1 MLKIDTSGKFAEVQ
15 ASGDAQELGKELIMV
30 ASSLAGAIAK
40 DGVMG
45 RVHAMVMLKTVG
57 TILSDDDYIE
67 AIINGGIEDGI
78 ISVRPNEGETE
89 EQTKARATLM
99 ALQKF
104 TQNRPIKVDENYNI
118 IDEEDEDEESEDD
131 EE

>member
-1 MLKIDTSGKFAEVQ
+1 MLKIDTSGKYAEVQ
-15 ASGDAQELGKELIMV
+15 ASGDAQELGKELIMI

-45 RVHAMVMLKTVG
+45 KVHAMVMLKTVG
-57 TILSDDDYIE
+57 MILSDDDYIE
-67 AIINGGIEDGI
+67 SIVNGGIEDGVV
-78 ISVRPNEGETE
+78 SVRPNEGETE

-104 TQNRPIKVDENYNI
+104 TKYRPIKVDENYNI
-118 IDEEDEDEESEDD
+118 VNEENEESEDD